1 MTATKAI
8 PVKRLLSAQAYQLID
23 REIAK
28 YPADQKQ
35 SAVMGALTID
45 QDEVGW
51 MSPAVIEDVAD

>member
-35 SAVMGALTID
+35 SAVMEHVLPRNRNT
-45 QDEVGW
+45 W
-51 MSPAVIEDVAD
+51 

>member
-35 SAVMGALTID
+35 SAHHRPGRSGL
-45 QDEVGW
+45 G
-51 MSPAVIEDVAD
+51 VARRH